1 MSKVGESARRLTFP
15 VMAAAL
21 GLLLAVGAPMSA
33 SAAWATWVSAWKSSN
48 VWYWSG
54 HHWNK
59 AAKIEMGLDNW
70 PVLKLLVSY
79 PTYNIEA
86 QGYSKVE
93 YYLPATSWTTIACG
107 FTGTVDSKYIDCNRL
122 Y

>member
-1 MSKVGESARRLTFP
+1 MSKSSWRGGRFTIPLT
-15 VMAAAL
+15 AAL
-21 GLLLAVGAPMSA
+21 LGLVLAVGVPVSA
-33 SAAWATWVSAWKSSN
+33 SAAWATWVSAWKSSD

-70 PVLKLLVSY
+70 PLLMLLVSY

-93 YYLPATSWTTIACG
+93 YYLPSTS
-107 FTGTVDSKYIDCNRL
+107 
-122 Y
+122 